1 MQPSKI
7 SSPYLPNFKK
17 LILQHISITVLS
29 IYLYVFLEWV
39 FFITKP
45 SFFNSMNAV
54 GKISILLKTGLIFVL
69 FGVIILILVF
79 ILRWVFSRV
88 INHAVSQYLVVILP
102 AGVLSALALL
112 LIDNFTYTLFNVG
125 IVTTAGIW
133 RGVYAALFLSVFLLT
148 CRWLVN
154 NVTQTFDAI
163 YNWISYTLLSFSIIL
178 VILDSMTVRTIGKS
192 AQISELET
200 LPNILLLGGDGI
212 NAASTSIYE
221 YVRETT
227 PTIKALA
234 ERSLVMENA
243 FPNTGNSAGS
253 VVTILTGKNATK
265 TRVLYPPDILR
276 DVDSFEHL
284 PGILRQQGYYTVELG
299 VTHYVDAYNMN
310 LLDGFDEVNGK
321 IVQKTII
328 MRVFE
333 PLGYDVAYFSSKL
346 IDRITDRLFHIFYM
360 RQMKNVFSTVVDSLN
375 ALEDDRKKIKY
386 LLDLIEYTN
395 QPLFVHLHL
404 MGTHGPFFHP
414 RQQVF
419 SLGKQQDE
427 AWMTDFYDDGI
438 LDYDAYIGDVIDQ
451 LNKTG
456 KLSNTVIVIYTDHNM
471 KYFTNQRIP
480 LVVYF
485 PNEEFAGR
493 VKANAQNIDIA
504 PTLLDYLGLPIP
516 NWMEG
521 TSLLNQNLDSGRLI
535 FSAGAAHVRESNGFF
550 ILDAE
555 KLTPPFYQFGYVGI
569 VNCQNWYRY
578 DLIKNN
584 WTSGIVNGHTSRC
597 DDDMVFSPEQIRDE
611 LLNHLRSKGFDV
623 SILLENIDIP
633 PAIQHP

>member
-1 MQPSKI
+1 
-7 SSPYLPNFKK
+7 
-17 LILQHISITVLS
+17 
-29 IYLYVFLEWV
+29 
-39 FFITKP
+39 
-45 SFFNSMNAV
+45 MNAV

-88 INHAVSQYLVVILP
+88 IHHAVSRYLVVILP

-133 RGVYAALFLSVFLLT
+133 RGVYAALFLSGFLFI

-154 NVTQTFDAI
+154 NVTQKFDAI

-178 VILDSMTVRTIGKS
+178 VILDSTTVRAIGKT

-243 FPNTGNSAGS
+243 FPNAGNSAGS
-253 VVTILTGKNATK
+253 VVTILTGKNATE

-360 RQMKNVFSTVVDSLN
+360 RQMKNVFSTVVDSSN

-404 MGTHGPFFHP
+404 MGTHGPFFYP

-438 LDYDAYIGDVIDQ
+438 LDYDAYVGDVIDQ

-456 KLSNTVIVIYTDHNM
+456 KLNNTVIVIYTDHNM

-493 VKANAQNIDIA
+493 VKANAQSIDIA

-535 FSAGAAHVRESNGFF
+535 FSAGAAHVRESNRYFV
-550 ILDAE
+550 LDAE

-578 DLIKNN
+578 DLIKNS